1 MYNEFIYQEEQE
13 YNKYQQLINTK
24 EILTQEEYEFCVQW
38 DAKEAW
44 SCLHNVG
51 NGRWLNTN
59 VYSEWE
65 HDEHQLR
72 MEQGI

>member
-1 MYNEFIYQEEQE
+1 MKIDGL
-13 YNKYQQLINTK
+13 KKLIK
-24 EILTQEEYEFCVQW
+24 EAVREAIQEEYEFCVQW

-59 VYSEWE
+59 VYSECE
-65 HDEHQLR
+65 HDERQLR